1 MTNIL
6 VVGGAGYIGSTVAA
20 HLVKAG
26 HRVTVFDDL
35 SHGHRAAV
43 PTSVELVVGD
53 VENAAALNGVFGRRA
68 FEVVMH
74 FAGLIEAGESMTVP
88 ERYFRTNTAGT
99 LSLLEAML
107 RYGVGRLVFS
117 STAALFGNPE
127 RTPVAEDGRML
138 PTNAY
143 GASKLLIEQMLPWMN
158 TAHGLRFACLRYF
171 NAAGAR
177 DPDNGEDHRP
187 ETHLIPLVL
196 KVASGQ
202 RENVS
207 VFGGDYPTPDGS
219 CVRDYVHVDDLA
231 RAHLLAMDAL
241 DEHQMLHYNLGNGE
255 GFSVRQVI
263 QSAREVTGHPIPC
276 LEAARRAGD
285 PATLVA
291 SSARIRAKLGW
302 RPESPALKDIIAS
315 AWEWHRRHPHGY
327 DGVAR
332 P

>member
-1 MTNIL
+1 MTNVL
-6 VVGGAGYIGSTVAA
+6 VVGGAGYIGSAVTA
-20 HLVKAG
+20 HLVRAG
-26 HRVTVFDDL
+26 HAVTVFDDL

-43 PTSVELVVGD
+43 PNSIELVIGDVGD
-53 VENAAALNGVFGRRA
+53 AAALDAVFGRRA

-74 FAGLIEAGESMTVP
+74 FAGLIEAGESMKVP
-88 ERYFRTNTAGT
+88 ERYFRANSAGA

-107 RYGVGRLVFS
+107 RHGVGRLVFS
-117 STAALFGNPE
+117 STAALFGDPE
-127 RTPVAEDGRML
+127 RTPVTEDGRMR

-207 VFGGDYPTPDGS
+207 VFGGDYLTPDGS

-231 RAHLLAMDAL
+231 RAHLLAMHAL
-241 DEHQMLHYNLGNGE
+241 GERQMLHYNLGNGE

-263 QSAREVTGHPIPC
+263 QAAREVTGHPIPC
-276 LEAARRAGD
+276 REAARRAGD

-291 SSARIRAKLGW
+291 SSASIRAELGW
-302 RPESPALKDIIAS
+302 RPEIPALKDIIAS

-327 DGVAR
+327 DGTAR
-332 P
+332 Q

>member
-26 HRVTVFDDL
+26 HAVTVFDDL

-53 VENAAALNGVFGRRA
+53 VANAAALNGVFGRRA
-68 FEVVMH
+68 FQVVMH

-88 ERYFRTNTAGT
+88 ERYFRTNTSGT

-127 RTPVAEDGRML
+127 RTPVAEDGRTL

-158 TAHGLRFACLRYF
+158 SAHGLRFACLRYF

-241 DEHQMLHYNLGNGE
+241 DEHQMLRYNLGNGE

-263 QSAREVTGHPIPC
+263 QTAREVTGHPIPC

-291 SSARIRAKLGW
+291 SSASIRAKLGW

>member
-1 MTNIL
+1 M
-6 VVGGAGYIGSTVAA
+6 
-20 HLVKAG
+20 
-26 HRVTVFDDL
+26 TVFDDL

-43 PTSVELVVGD
+43 PTSIELVVGD
-53 VENAAALNGVFGRRA
+53 VGDAAALDAVFGRRA

-74 FAGLIEAGESMTVP
+74 FAGLIEAGESMKVP
-88 ERYFRTNTAGT
+88 ERYFRANSAGA

-107 RYGVGRLVFS
+107 RHGVGRLVFS

-127 RTPVAEDGRML
+127 RTPVTEDGRMQ

-219 CVRDYVHVDDLA
+219 CVRDYIHVDDLA
-231 RAHLLAMDAL
+231 RAHLLAM
-241 DEHQMLHYNLGNGE
+241 
-255 GFSVRQVI
+255 
-263 QSAREVTGHPIPC
+263 TC
-276 LEAARRAGD
+276 ARRASNAPLQSRQRRRFFGAASHSSRARGD
-285 PATLVA
+285 RPSHSLPRGGASGRRSRHAGGVVGEHPRGVGLATGDSGA
-291 SSARIRAKLGW
+291 QRHHRQRLGM
-302 RPESPALKDIIAS
+302 AS
-315 AWEWHRRHPHGY
+315 APSPWL
-327 DGVAR
+327 
-332 P
+332 